1 MGLSHMLFDKFYVQ
15 LKFIPKKCFLRQD
28 WNPCCVH
35 LGCRLLQL
43 LLCFSVSAWEHLLY
57 LVLYL
62 FRGKDSFLLSVCV
75 GLQKTG
81 YRSS

>member
-1 MGLSHMLFDKFYVQ
+1 MFPKTGLE
-15 LKFIPKKCFLRQD
+15 
-28 WNPCCVH
+28 
-35 LGCRLLQL
+35 
-43 LLCFSVSAWEHLLY
+43 SVLSPPAALY